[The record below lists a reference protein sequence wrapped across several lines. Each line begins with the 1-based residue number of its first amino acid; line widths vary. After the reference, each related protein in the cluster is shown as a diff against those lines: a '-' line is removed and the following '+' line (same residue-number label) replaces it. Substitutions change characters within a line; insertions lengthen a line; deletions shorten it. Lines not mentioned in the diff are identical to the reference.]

1 MPIKALIIE
10 DDPFSYETFRDVL
23 DSIESDIEVVDH
35 CTTVKSSVAK
45 IRKYSPE
52 LIFLDVELADG
63 SGFDVLKEVGTFEAE
78 IIVTTSND
86 KYALQAIKHSALDYL
101 IKPISAGDLKSAL
114 KKVGKK
120 IQKKEKV
127 KDEIVSQKTAS
138 GSKAMNRLAVP
149 TSDGL
154 IFLQIADIIRLESDR
169 NYTDFFLINN
179 KKVLVTKSLKEY
191 EHLLDEFN
199 FIRVHHSHVINLNHL
214 VKYVKGEGGYV
225 IMSDNSKV
233 DVSRRKKEEFLDRL
247 AKA

>member
-1 MPIKALIIE
+1 MSITALIIE

-23 DSIESDIEVVDH
+23 DSLESDIEVVDH

-101 IKPISAGDLKSAL
+101 IKPISAADLKNAL

-127 KDEIVSQKTAS
+127 KEETVVKSNT

-169 NYTDFFLINN
+169 NYTDFFLVNN

-191 EHLLDEFN
+191 EQLLDEFN
-199 FIRVHHSHVINLNHL
+199 FVRIHHSHVINLNQL
-214 VKYVKGEGGYV
+214 IKYVKGEGGYV